1 MLTYKTTRVR
11 LCTDSGFFL
20 TNMKKI
26 FVLISIILFI
36 SICYAQAEDVGI
48 TFEFANGEIVT
59 QNSQEYYAFDIMAY
73 ATEDNTHFGSGM
85 VYINY
90 NTYAFG
96 ENVCTAENIFVEKGE
111 LIQGE
116 LSQGIPLY
124 EIVNIIDN
132 TYSRIAITTGYN
144 FPQLADE
151 ANILTTTPIQYLHIK
166 LKVENITGYS
176 GLSFEEDLMENQQ
189 YQSDNTNRYAPVV
202 ATDTDNTDLPVAQK
216 KDNIEDFS
224 GSHILTH
231 PNPFD
236 SHNSNIELKM
246 LAPKTGIMSLKVYNI
261 KGQYLSKIYEDFHQK
276 NDIVNSSW
284 NGTNSK
290 GQKLSSGVYLFQLLV
305 DKETHDSKK
314 ILLIR

>member
-1 MLTYKTTRVR
+1 MPGLAKVVS
-11 LCTDSGFFL
+11 LGIFNIM
-20 TNMKKI
+20 NMKKI
-26 FVLISIILFI
+26 LIGILFI
-36 SICYAQAEDVGI
+36 FVFQISFAQTENVGI

-59 QNSQEYYAFDIMAY
+59 QNSQEYYAFDIMAS
-73 ATEDNTHFGSGM
+73 ASEDNTYFGSGM

-116 LSQGIPLY
+116 LSQGVPLY

-132 TYSRIAITTGYN
+132 TYSRIAITTDYN

-151 ANILTTTPIQYLHIK
+151 ANMLSTDPIQFLHIQ

-176 GLSFEEDLMENQQ
+176 GLSFEQDLMENQQ
-189 YQSDNTNRYAPVV
+189 YQSDNTNRYSPVV

-236 SHNSNIELKM
+236 SHISNIELRM
-246 LAPKTGIMSLKVYNI
+246 LAPKSGNMSLKVYNI
-261 KGQYLSKIYEDFHQK
+261 KGQFISKIYEDFHQK
-276 NDIVNSSW
+276 NDIVNSTW
-284 NGTNSK
+284 NGTNFS

-305 DKETHDSKK
+305 DKETYDSKK